1 MKSAKSLIDS
11 LVTLASLACGA
22 FGLTRAPDFGG
33 GADLTAGFGGA
44 KRVPPTGDFGIS
56 DASLPLPNNVETLG
70 ELAALLLK
78 KLATIGEPS
87 GVDRG
92 PKLLCLGSNGL
103 SGMSYIGQQVSFKK
117 D

>member
-11 LVTLASLACGA
+11 LVILASLACGA

-33 GADLTAGFGGA
+33 GADLTAGFGA

-56 DASLPLPNNVETLG
+56 EASLPLPRGVETLG
-70 ELAALLLK
+70 ELAELLPK
-78 KLATIGEPS
+78 KLATMGEPS

-103 SGMSYIGQQVSFKK
+103 SGMSYIG
-117 D
+117 